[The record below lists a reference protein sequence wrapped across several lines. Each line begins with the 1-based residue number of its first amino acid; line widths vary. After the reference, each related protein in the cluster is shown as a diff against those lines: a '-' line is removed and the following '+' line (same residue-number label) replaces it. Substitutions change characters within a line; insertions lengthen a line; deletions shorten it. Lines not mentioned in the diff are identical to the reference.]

1 MPANLGNV
9 HPLNIPHSSIFDSH
23 TQTANKIPKDDANA
37 LPAKLKNSHPL
48 KIPRS
53 SIFDSHTQ
61 TANAIPNDD
70 ANALRSVLRR
80 RRTLPDD
87 LNPNGSDTPR
97 HRKKAKSKS
106 RENLYPVSPQR
117 ETSKDLD
124 THSHTKLDMR
134 PEKPPPRKV
143 VDVEASRKRKTQDM
157 KSRDGQ
163 EHGNSMI

>member
-1 MPANLGNV
+1 MPANLGNL
-9 HPLNIPHSSIFDSH
+9 HPLKIAQSSIFDSH
-23 TQTANKIPKDDANA
+23 TQTANKLPKDDANA

-53 SIFDSHTQ
+53 SIFDSQPQ

-70 ANALRSVLRR
+70 ADALRSVLRR
-80 RRTLPDD
+80 RRTLLDD
-87 LNPNGSDTPR
+87 LNPSGSDTPK

-106 RENLYPVSPQR
+106 LENLYPVSPQR
-117 ETSKDLD
+117 ETGKNLD
-124 THSHTKLDMR
+124 IHSHTKTDMR

-143 VDVEASRKRKTQDM
+143 LDVEASRKRKTQDM

-163 EHGNSMI
+163 EKGNSMI